1 MKTKRRIWLAS
12 LLSILMPGLGH
23 LYAGFA
29 IRAVG
34 FYLFSIAYYN
44 LILLLIPIESIKPI
58 NSFLPWILIFV
69 LWIILIIDVIRQIR
83 KQNDYKIKGYNK
95 WYIYLGILI
104 FHILTMSLTYFNIF
118 RYHGYEIPSQAME
131 NTLKVG
137 DFLWCD
143 DYYYYFNEPNYG
155 DIMVFIYPR
164 DNVTKYVKRCVG
176 LPGDTILIKDKQLF
190 VNRQIHEYNIK
201 HIDTLEDGS
210 QRIMPRREGGRD
222 SRDNF
227 GPYVVPENCYFMMG
241 DNRDNSYDS
250 RYWGV
255 VHGDLIIGKATV
267 IYWSDDF
274 NRIGM
279 VLK

>member
-58 NSFLPWILIFV
+58 NGFLPWILIFV

-118 RYHGYEIPSQAME
+118 RYHGYKIPSQAME